1 MLFFRVEWLC
11 FEGPIKRKK
20 RKSFMQDAQDV
31 YAINGVTGKR
41 VKLAA
46 VTVAVYRWAERVV

>member
-1 MLFFRVEWLC
+1 
-11 FEGPIKRKK
+11 
-20 RKSFMQDAQDV
+20 MQDAQDV

>member
-1 MLFFRVEWLC
+1 
-11 FEGPIKRKK
+11 
-20 RKSFMQDAQDV
+20 MQDAQDV

-46 VTVAVYRWAERVV
+46 VTVAVYRWTERVV